1 MSGAS
6 AMIDL
11 RHLFAALVLAM
22 LAGCGGDA
30 PKAARQIETPQ
41 EAISQVGDVTIRA
54 NLVPTANLAEP
65 MAKQYGIARDED
77 TVLLLVSVRRGPEGA
92 DTAIPA
98 SIEGSVANLHGQRSD
113 LTLREI
119 RSGDYV
125 DYVATTEVSAP
136 DTLTFDLKVVREG
149 GATSNMR
156 FSRDF
161 AR

>member
-1 MSGAS
+1 MSYVHRPS
-6 AMIDL
+6 
-11 RHLFAALVLAM
+11 FAVLAVLTAVA

-41 EAISQVGDVTIRA
+41 EAVSRVGDVTIRA

-77 TVLLLVSVRRGPEGA
+77 TVLLLVSVRRGPEGT

-98 SIEGSVANLHGQRSD
+98 DIEASVGNLHGQRRD
-113 LTLREI
+113 LTLRAI
-119 RSGDYV
+119 RAGDYV

-136 DTLTFDLKVVREG
+136 DTLTFDLKIVREG
-149 GATSNMR
+149 GGTSNMR